1 MAAESLAE
9 LTLELVN
16 VPSVSRDEHRL
27 AELVAERVPL
37 PLVHRDGC
45 TLLYGAPRR
54 ADRPLV
60 VFAGHLD
67 TVPEQG
73 NLPGR
78 IEGGAVWGL
87 GASDMKAGVAVMI
100 ALARWIARDEPAL
113 DADAAF
119 LFFPREELP
128 ASESALPGI
137 LASGHVDDAALV
149 VVMEPTDNTIQ
160 AGCLGHLTA
169 TIAFAGASAHSARPW
184 QGRNAI
190 EIAVRGLQPIL
201 AEEPREVIVGGLPFV
216 EVLSVTEIAGGIAGN
231 VIPDRVTATLSYR
244 YAPDREP
251 ADAERRLR
259 ALLDGHAEIEHLGNS
274 PPARVVVDTPL
285 VRRLREAGG
294 FDLLPKQAW
303 TPVAEF
309 TAHGL
314 DAVNCGPGA
323 TALAHKPDER
333 VEVAALER
341 SYEALQ
347 RFLARGA

>member
-1 MAAESLAE
+1 MPAQFLAE
-9 LTLELVN
+9 RTLELVD
-16 VPSVSRDEHRL
+16 VASVSREE
-27 AELVAERVPL
+27 AELAGLVVDRVPL

-45 TLLYGAPRR
+45 TLLFATPRR
-54 ADRPLV
+54 PDRDLV

-67 TVPEQG
+67 TVPEQD

-87 GASDMKAGVAVMI
+87 GASDMKAGLAVMVE
-100 ALARWIARDEPAL
+100 LARWIADEEPAL
-113 DADAAF
+113 AVDAAF

-128 ASESALPGI
+128 ASESALPAVLETG
-137 LASGHVDDAALV
+137 LLDEAALV

-169 TIAFAGASAHSARPW
+169 EIAFAGESAHSARPW

-190 EIAVRGLQPIL
+190 EVAVRGLQPVL
-201 AEEPREVIVGGLPFV
+201 AEEPSEVVVGGLPFV
-216 EVLSVTEIAGGIAGN
+216 EVISVTEIQGGIAGN

-251 ADAERRLR
+251 ADAEARLR
-259 ALLDGHAEIEHLGNS
+259 GLLDGDARIERLGNS

-294 FDLLPKQAW
+294 FDLEPKQAW

-323 TALAHKPDER
+323 TALAHKPDEH

-341 SYEALQ
+341 GYEALR
-347 RFLARGA
+347 RFLAE